1 MQQGD
6 SAMLKVS
13 CISSLKWQ
21 LNDSMTNRMHSE
33 CRHQLR
39 PWDLGESGKEKK
51 RFGKINITPKT
62 VKADESAKKLDHF
75 PYVVREMQN
84 VVTL

>member
-1 MQQGD
+1 
-6 SAMLKVS
+6 MLKVS
-13 CISSLKWQ
+13 CISSPKWQ
-21 LNDSMTNRMHSE
+21 LNDSMTNRMHLE

-39 PWDLGESGKEKK
+39 PWDLGESGKEKKK

-62 VKADESAKKLDHF
+62 VKADESAEKRYHF
-75 PYVVREMQN
+75 PCVAREMQD